1 MIPPYSCQKSSN
13 YYPLYLEQRQISF
26 TQGLALTHL
35 PRHFYLILHSSP
47 TCLLSSSHS
56 PCSLPPWSLFTS
68 SLRLKCSLLH
78 LPTDLSSSIA
88 SSEKPIWTSLQVSVP
103 DSWDLQSLLLPVF
116 LVHNVNQQVSAD
128 LFRPCGSLCMGG
140 RLPFS
145 PLTDPPL
152 PSLTDGMRE

>member
-116 LVHNVNQQVSAD
+116 LVHNVSQQVSAD
-128 LFRPCGSLCMGG
+128 LFRPLWKPVYGG
-140 RLPFS
+140 AAPLLS
-145 PLTDPPL
+145 PH
-152 PSLTDGMRE
+152 